1 MYKKQSSTAQH
12 IHCQNCS
19 ISELCLPFSLNDK
32 ELDTL
37 DNIIDRKRPIH
48 KGEQIFQDG
57 DTMQALYAIRS
68 GTFKTFTVNEQGEEQ
83 ITGFHL
89 AGDLLGFDAIAN
101 SEHPSFAK
109 ALETS
114 MVCEI
119 PYNTLDTLSNTMPKL
134 KKQILRMMSSEIRS
148 DQDML
153 TLLNRKNAEQRL
165 ATFISSLASRYH
177 ARGLSSTDF
186 RLTMTRSDIGN
197 YIGLTVETISRLLNR
212 FQKNELIAVEGKL
225 ITILDIDK
233 LNECAS
239 L

>member
-1 MYKKQSSTAQH
+1 MFKNQCSGQQH

-19 ISELCLPFSLNDK
+19 ISELCLPFSLNEQ
-32 ELDTL
+32 ELETL
-37 DNIIDRKRPIH
+37 DQIIDHKRPIH
-48 KGEQIFQDG
+48 KGEQLFSDG
-57 DTMQALYAIRS
+57 EKMKSLYAIRS
-68 GTFKTFTVNEQGEEQ
+68 GTFKTFTVNESGEEQ

-89 AGDLLGFDAIAN
+89 PGDLLGFDAIAE

-119 PYNTLDTLSNTMPKL
+119 PYNTLDGLSNAMPKL
-134 KKQILRMMSSEIRS
+134 KKQILRMMSSEIKT
-148 DQDML
+148 DQEML

-165 ATFISSLASRYH
+165 ATFLATLSTRYKE
-177 ARGLSSTDF
+177 RGLSATEF
-186 RLTMTRSDIGN
+186 RLSMTRSDIGN

-212 FQKNELIAVEGKL
+212 FHKSELIAVEGKL
-225 ITILDIDK
+225 ITIKDIEK
-233 LNECAS
+233 LRECAA